1 MNELKSLTIEEVS
14 LVDAGANP
22 GAQIV
27 LLKRKQ
33 DLPEPDAVIKD
44 LKSDKDALVESLIGK
59 LQEHV
64 NKIEDAEAYEVAKKY
79 EILGYK
85 AEELAPQLK
94 SLKQFPEHYQRLIQ
108 GFDAALSAVTKAKTF
123 EEVGRNGR
131 LGNSAEIEKVA
142 AEIQKREPKLGW
154 REAMHKA
161 YTLHPELR

>member
-1 MNELKSLTIEEVS
+1 MNELKKLTIEEVS
-14 LVDAGANP
+14 LVDEGANP
-22 GAQIV
+22 EARII

-33 DLPEPDAVIKD
+33 KLPAPDVVVVEND
-44 LKSDKDALVESLIGK
+44 SDKDKLVESLIGK

-94 SLKQFPEHYQRLIQ
+94 SLKQFPEHYRRLIQ

-123 EEVGRNGR
+123 EEVGRGGR
-131 LGNSAEIEKVA
+131 LSNSAEIEKVA
-142 AEIQKREPKLGW
+142 DEIQKREPTLGR
-154 REAMHKA
+154 REALHKA